1 MSLDPTDLALRDR
14 LHAEKSRMLARL
26 GEMVAIPSGFGHG
39 AGLQA
44 MQRLLVARLGAL
56 DAAVESRP
64 AELRPAWVDPRPVP
78 VTGAPVLVI
87 RPRQPRTG
95 PRLLLCGHL
104 DTVHDPEG
112 SFQSLEPRG
121 DGAMTG
127 PGAADMK
134 GGLEVMCA
142 AIEALEA
149 QRLGVAWTVLLVP
162 DEESGS
168 FGSASAIADVAREHD
183 MAFVMEPA
191 TASGDLVV
199 ERGGSGQFMIEAF
212 GRAAH
217 AGRDFAQG
225 VSAVRSLAAAV
236 THVCAMSDPDQG
248 RVVNVGP
255 LQGGAATNIVP
266 DHARAWGNL
275 RFRSAAEGRSLAEA
289 IASAASGGEDD
300 VPRLRVH
307 LTLNR
312 PAKPCSE
319 AVRAMGEA
327 AVEIARDLGFR
338 VGLGS
343 TGGVSDANLIQHE
356 GPPTLDGLGVRGGH
370 LHRADEFMWP
380 ESLPERAALLAILLR
395 RLAGR

>member
-1 MSLDPTDLALRDR
+1 MALDASDAALRDR
-14 LHAEKSRMLARL
+14 LHADRDSMLARL
-26 GEMVAIPSGFGHG
+26 REMVATPTGFGHG
-39 AGLQA
+39 PGLQA

-56 DAAVESRP
+56 DAAVDSRP
-64 AELRPAWVDPRPVP
+64 VEMRPAWIDPRPMP
-78 VTGAPVLVI
+78 LTSAPVLVI
-87 RPRQPRTG
+87 RPRQARSG
-95 PRLLLCGHL
+95 PRMLLCGHL

-112 SFQSLEPRG
+112 PFRSLEPRG
-121 DGAMTG
+121 DGALTG

-168 FGSASAIADVAREHD
+168 FGSARTIAEVACEHD
-183 MAFVMEPA
+183 MAFVVEPA
-191 TASGDLVV
+191 MASGDLVG

-225 VSAVRSLAAAV
+225 VSAVQSLAAAV
-236 THVCAMSDPDQG
+236 THVCGLSDPDQG

-275 RFRSAAEGRSLAEA
+275 RFRTAADGRSLSEA
-289 IASAASGGEDD
+289 ISSAARGGEHD

-312 PAKPCSE
+312 PAKPCTE

-327 AVEIARDLGFR
+327 AGEIACDLGFR

-343 TGGVSDANLIQHE
+343 TGGVSDANLIQQA

-370 LHRADEFMWP
+370 LHRTDEFMWP
-380 ESLPERAALLAILLR
+380 ESLPERAAMLAILLR